1 MLGISQLK
9 ALNYDVYE
17 LNLMALEVPL
27 SHKIVNFL
35 IMCAKI
41 NRHLLVGATLQSV

>member
-17 LNLMALEVPL
+17 LNLMALTPP
-27 SHKIVNFL
+27 K
-35 IMCAKI
+35 
-41 NRHLLVGATLQSV
+41 ATKSRTFREKSA

>member
-27 SHKIVNFL
+27 IDFTHF
-35 IMCAKI
+35 
-41 NRHLLVGATLQSV
+41 